1 MLETL
6 FSIFSDL
13 LITWAICRKMEW
25 KNHVESCLNMT
36 QMGIASHWLNM
47 LQDHA
52 AMLQISEKNCATRG
66 RSSCGTSDP
75 PWNHVQTRLWKE
87 HLTGVTLAYSE
98 L

>member
-13 LITWAICRKMEW
+13 LITWTICRKMEW

-52 AMLQISEKNCATRG
+52 AMLQISEKIVQLEG
-66 RSSCGTSDP
+66 GPHVEPVIHHGTMFRP
-75 PWNHVQTRLWKE
+75 
-87 HLTGVTLAYSE
+87 AYGKSI
-98 L
+98 